1 MVDSSSAANPSFPP
15 NKDSVLGQIS
25 ARFLNSS
32 IAELVQFLQ
41 ISSFS
46 KISDKPA

>member
-1 MVDSSSAANPSFPP
+1 MAASFKAANPSFPP

-25 ARFLNSS
+25 VRFLDSS

>member
-1 MVDSSSAANPSFPP
+1 MADSSNSANPSFPP

-25 ARFLNSS
+25 VRFLNSS